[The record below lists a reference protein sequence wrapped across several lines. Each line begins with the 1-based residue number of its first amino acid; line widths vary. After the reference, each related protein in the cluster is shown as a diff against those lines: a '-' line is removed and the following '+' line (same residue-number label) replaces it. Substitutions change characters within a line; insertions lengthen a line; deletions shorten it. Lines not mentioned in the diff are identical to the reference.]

1 MDKEQYMMSTMLIA
15 LSASVAGLL
24 AFYWDDIVWVR
35 RAQAVPA
42 AIPEGAT
49 AARPMLEA
57 ALREALAHDEFTLC
71 YQPRLDLKQQRISG
85 VKALLR
91 WDSPQL
97 GLMMPPDIL
106 PVLESSGLILPVGE
120 WVLAGA
126 VAQARRWIDLGQAL
140 TVTVNLSARQF
151 FHKDIVRSVAAILE
165 QGGVAGRFIE
175 LEIAQSTLIDRNQN
189 CAAILRQ
196 FRQLG
201 VGISISD
208 FGTGVASPDYLK
220 RFPVDVVRIDKCLID
235 ALRRPADDG
244 ALLRAIIARAHALK
258 MKVIAGGV
266 ETSAQLARLGLMD
279 CDEAFGFCMSGA
291 VLPAGI
297 DLMLKR
303 PRAGLPARG

>member
-1 MDKEQYMMSTMLIA
+1 MPTTMLLIA
-15 LSASVAGLL
+15 LVASAAGLL
-24 AFYWDDIVWVR
+24 AFYWHVQAR
-35 RAQAVPA
+35 RASAVSVASPESA
-42 AIPEGAT
+42 AGDQPT
-49 AARPMLEA
+49 LEA
-57 ALREALAHDEFTLC
+57 ALREALAHDEFSLC

-91 WDSPQL
+91 WESPHL
-97 GLMMPPDIL
+97 GLMMPPDIM

-120 WVLAGA
+120 WVLAAA
-126 VAQARRWIDLGQAL
+126 VAQARRWIDLGPAL
-140 TVTVNLSARQF
+140 TVTVSLSARQF
-151 FHKDIVRSVAAILE
+151 FHKDIVRTVAAILE

-175 LEIAQSTLIDRNQN
+175 LDIAQSTLIDRNQN

-196 FRQLG
+196 FKQLG

-208 FGTGVASPDYLK
+208 VGTRDASPDYLK

-244 ALLRAIIARAHALK
+244 AMLRAIIARAHALK
-258 MKVIAGGV
+258 LRVIAGGV

-279 CDEAFGFCMSGA
+279 CDEAFGFCISGA

-297 DLMLKR
+297 ELLLKQR
-303 PRAGLPARG
+303 RAGLPARR